1 VPVPDLTQVRKDCTK
16 VKKLMRALDVPQK
29 LINSIETKAL
39 RTGRKIT
46 GEHKTNREQRWSIS
60 TANPQYASEL
70 DSRVI
75 FVKLCAMIFEFTHAP
90 KLDGELRTLLE
101 VYLEKP
107 IKRGRYK
114 DALLLEA
121 LDYRAMR
128 DDAIAPTHGASVYHI
143 GHENPTLTPRHVPG
157 NISWRTSRSNLIQ
170 GDMTLRQSR
179 IYLLKLIG
187 RYFEL
192 GELDIE

>member
-1 VPVPDLTQVRKDCTK
+1 MAPPNLPQVRTDCTS
-16 VKKLMRALDVPQK
+16 VKKLLRALDIPTK
-29 LINSIETKAL
+29 LINSIGTKAL

-46 GEHKTNREQRWSIS
+46 GEHKTNRDSRWVVA
-60 TANPQYASEL
+60 TTNPQYASEL
-70 DSRVI
+70 DSRLI
-75 FVKLCAMIFEFTHAP
+75 FLKLCAMMFEFIHAP
-90 KLDGELRTLLE
+90 RLDGELRTLLE
-101 VYLEKP
+101 SYLGKP

-121 LDYRAMR
+121 LDYRTMR
-128 DDAIAPTHGASVYHI
+128 DDALTPTHGASVYHI
-143 GHENPTLTPRHVPG
+143 GHEDPTLTPRHVPG

-170 GDMTLRQSR
+170 GNMTLRQSR